1 MKYGRAIR
9 VARAAR
15 ELSQEEL
22 AHRARLDPSYI
33 SVLESGGRV
42 PSGAALEAI
51 AKALRVPLYVLTLL
65 ASEKKDLRRVPA
77 REAQLLGR
85 HLLGVLIGST
95 KARKR

>member
-1 MKYGRAIR
+1 MKYGKAIK

-22 AHRARLDPSYI
+22 AERARLDPSYI
-33 SVLESGGRV
+33 SVLESGDRV

-51 AKALRVPLYVLTLL
+51 AKALHVPLYVLTLL
-65 ASEKKDLRRVPA
+65 ASERKDLRGVPA

-85 HLLGVLIGST
+85 RLLEVLVWSEKT
-95 KARKR
+95 RKK